1 MLNSRQ
7 ANAEMFSDCSSSR
20 ALVAHE
26 ANPVGDCL
34 CQSDSLNRLVV
45 GFDVRPL
52 PTRDDH
58 EDLVLGDSKLTTH
71 GADAMVPVGVSGSN
85 GNHLFLREF

>member
-1 MLNSRQ
+1 
-7 ANAEMFSDCSSSR
+7 
-20 ALVAHE
+20 
-26 ANPVGDCL
+26 
-34 CQSDSLNRLVV
+34 
-45 GFDVRPL
+45 VRPL